1 VGHQDIRPG
10 PYITTHAF
18 VVFDAE
24 QGFEIKARTP
34 VQGSLSRGK
43 SLKFPQG
50 DPGVF
55 LVKAS
60 PVDSFSSYRASTAR
74 SVALNL
80 PHPGP
85 DNWLLPPV

>member
-1 VGHQDIRPG
+1 VGHQDIRSD
-10 PYITTHAF
+10 PYINTYAL

-43 SLKFPQG
+43 PLKFPQS

-60 PVDSFSSYRASTAR
+60 PVDSFSS
-74 SVALNL
+74 
-80 PHPGP
+80 
-85 DNWLLPPV
+85 